1 MSSLQTD
8 RPAAELLDTLADR
21 AAALYS
27 LPKVAM
33 DVLELT
39 GRATVDAAA
48 LGDCIAGDPALTA
61 KILRVVN
68 SAMFGLSAE
77 VTQLTQAVSLL
88 GVKPLKLL
96 VLGFS
101 LPPKL
106 LDAIDEEVLAAYW
119 QHALIK
125 AAAMRELARY
135 AKVPDEEEAFIAG
148 LLQDLGVLL
157 LIQELGTPYTRLFVK
172 IQEEGGDLP
181 WSEREALGFNHIDVT
196 RRLLESWSFPQ
207 LLVLAIATP
216 FRGNPVGTGREA
228 ADHLVGQLHV
238 AELLTRQLTSGD
250 LPVEALAHGAQT
262 AMGMPAEA
270 LADVVGRL
278 QETAPQLAQA
288 FAVPWND
295 EAYLATVSDAHRQL
309 SRLVESDMLLGAMA
323 DGRDRAA
330 AAGHPSPNTHPDLV
344 AAVRNAAR
352 DQTGRSDREDTPAV
366 DSVSA
371 RRKRDA
377 AGDGIV
383 ARRASLTDD
392 NVVAGLIRQAARL
405 ARQRRTSVGLLLFE
419 IENYSALE
427 SQPGPVDA
435 STIEAALQARVSQ
448 MVAPELPVHPTG
460 DGRIAS
466 VLVDRDRLDVVSD
479 ARQILCSFD
488 RQVRSAAPNVSAPLS
503 AGIAIVNVPSRDFCP
518 AQLIEAAERC
528 LYAARCAG
536 GETVKSI
543 EL

>member
-21 AAALYS
+21 AADLYS

-39 GRATVDAAA
+39 GRATVDAEA
-48 LGDCIAGDPALTA
+48 LGQCIAGDPALTA

-196 RRLLESWSFPQ
+196 RRLLESWGFPQ

-216 FRGNPVGTGREA
+216 FRGNPVGTGRDA

-250 LPVEALAHGAQT
+250 LPVEAVAHGAQS
-262 AMGMPAEA
+262 AMGMTAEA
-270 LADVVGRL
+270 LAAVVDRL

-344 AAVRNAAR
+344 AAVRNAAQ
-352 DQTGRSDREDTPAV
+352 DQTRRSDRADAPAV

-371 RRKRDA
+371 PRKEHA
-377 AGDGIV
+377 AGHGTV

-392 NVVAGLIRQAARL
+392 NVLAGFIRQAARL

-419 IENYSALE
+419 IENYAALE